1 MPAVPSPADA
11 TANPPAPGRRAQPL
25 LLIVDDQKVNI
36 QYLYQSLKADYQVVV
51 ALQGQQAIDLCERQL
66 PDLVLLDVEMPG
78 MDGYEVCSRLKSNPV
93 TSNIPVIF
101 VSAHSDEAS
110 EARGLA
116 LGAVDFISK
125 PVNINRVRARI
136 NNHLTLKTQGDR
148 LRQLSQA
155 TDQSPGMVLITDLSA
170 RIEYVNDAF
179 VRTTGYS
186 RDDVLG
192 QNPRLLQSGKTPPGT
207 YESMWRALGAGE
219 VWTGQFHNRRK
230 DGSEFIEVAIIAP
243 MRQPNGLVTHYV
255 ATKQDIT
262 ERLRQ
267 QEELDRHRHHLE
279 DMVAQRTKELL
290 VAKEMADAANRAK
303 SAFLANMSHE
313 IRTPMNAILGFAH
326 LMQRDQARERADP
339 RLDKISSAGRHLM
352 KVINDILDFSKIE
365 AGHLTLDISR
375 FDLGELL
382 GQVAAMIGDA
392 AHAKG
397 LVVSLTFEGVPRLL
411 LGDAGRL
418 RQSLLNYANN
428 AVKFTSHGSI
438 SLAARL
444 IKEDADGLLVRFE
457 VTDTGVGITAQAKS
471 QLFRPFEQ
479 ADNSTTRNYGGTGLG
494 LAITRRLAT
503 FMGGEADA
511 DSTPG
516 AGSTFWFTARLHR
529 GTADLPLALSAED
542 ESTRTESL
550 LRRDHAQARLLVV
563 DDDPFNREIATEML
577 QSVGLQADTACNGRE
592 AVDKVRDGDY
602 TMVLMDVQ
610 MPVMGGLEATRLI
623 RALPGWGDRPIL
635 AMTAN
640 VVAEDLR
647 YCEAAGMNTVVTKPI
662 DPRALYAALLKWL
675 PQRGARQH
683 TPTPTGNP
691 HHD

>member
-1 MPAVPSPADA
+1 MAVAQS
-11 TANPPAPGRRAQPL
+11 TAETTSGPQAPGRRAQPL
-25 LLIVDDQKVNI
+25 LLIVDDQKVII
-36 QYLYQSLKADYQVVV
+36 QFMYQSLKADYQVVV

-78 MDGYEVCSRLKSNPV
+78 MDGYEVCRRLKDNPI

-116 LGAVDFISK
+116 LGAVDFIGK
-125 PVNINRVRARI
+125 PVNIKTARARI
-136 NNHLTLKTQGDR
+136 SNHLTLKTQGDR

-179 VRTTGYS
+179 VHTTGYS

-192 QNPRLLQSGKTPPGT
+192 RNPRLLQSGKTPRET
-207 YESMWRALGAGE
+207 YEAMSRTLGAGE

-230 DGSEFIEVAIIAP
+230 DGSEFIEIAVIAP

-279 DMVAQRTKELL
+279 EMVAQRTKELL
-290 VAKEMADAANRAK
+290 VAKDMADAANRAK

-326 LMQRDQARERADP
+326 LMQRDQPRERPDP
-339 RLDKISSAGRHLM
+339 RLDKISIAGRHLM

-365 AGHLTLDISR
+365 AGHLALDISR
-375 FDLGELL
+375 FELGELL

-392 AHAKG
+392 AQAKG
-397 LVVSLTFEGVPRLL
+397 LAVGITFEGVPRLL
-411 LGDAGRL
+411 LGDAVRL

-438 SLAARL
+438 RMAARL
-444 IKEDADGLLVRFE
+444 LKEDADGLLVRFE
-457 VTDTGVGITAQAKS
+457 VTDTGIGITEQAKS

-479 ADNSTTRNYGGTGLG
+479 ADNSTTRTYGGTGLG

-503 FMGGEADA
+503 LMGGEADA

-516 AGSTFWFTARLHR
+516 AGSTFWFTARLQR
-529 GTADLPLALSAED
+529 GTPELPRALSTED
-542 ESTRTESL
+542 ESARTESL

-563 DDDPFNREIATEML
+563 DDDPFNREIATDL
-577 QSVGLQADTACNGRE
+577 LLAAGLQVDTARNGRE
-592 AVDKVRDGDY
+592 AVDKVQGGDY

-623 RALPGWGDRPIL
+623 RSLPGWGERPIL

-640 VVAEDLR
+640 VFAEDQR
-647 YCEAAGMNTVVTKPI
+647 NCEAAGMNTIVTKPI

-675 PQRGARQH
+675 PQSGARQQ